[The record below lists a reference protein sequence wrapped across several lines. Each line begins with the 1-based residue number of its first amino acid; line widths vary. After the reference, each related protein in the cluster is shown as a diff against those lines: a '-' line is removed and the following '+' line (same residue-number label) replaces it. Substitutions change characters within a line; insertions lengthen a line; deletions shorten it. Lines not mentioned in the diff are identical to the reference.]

1 MLLLLLMMMTVTLDD
16 DYLEVIALLGPTAAG
31 GVATL
36 LFPHFAVSIPDKNK
50 QPIFRRK
57 SSSF

>member
-50 QPIFRRK
+50 QLIFRRK

>member
-1 MLLLLLMMMTVTLDD
+1 MLLLMMMMTVTLDD
-16 DYLEVIALLGPTAAG
+16 EYLEVIALLGPTAAG

-50 QPIFRRK
+50 QLIFRRK

>member
-1 MLLLLLMMMTVTLDD
+1 MMMMTVTLDD

-50 QPIFRRK
+50 QLIFRRK

>member
-1 MLLLLLMMMTVTLDD
+1 MLLLMMMMTVTLDD

-50 QPIFRRK
+50 QLIFRRK

>member
-1 MLLLLLMMMTVTLDD
+1 MLLLMMMMTVTLDD

-50 QPIFRRK
+50 QLIFN
-57 SSSF
+57 SQNVS